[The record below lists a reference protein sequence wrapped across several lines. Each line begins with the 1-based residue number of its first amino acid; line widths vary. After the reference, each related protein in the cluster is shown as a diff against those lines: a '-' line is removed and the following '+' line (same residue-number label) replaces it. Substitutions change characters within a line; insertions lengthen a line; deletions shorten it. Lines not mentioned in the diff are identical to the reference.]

1 MEEKYKNINHN
12 ILEDMKDKCL
22 VSNYDISKSDNV
34 SCLQIV
40 TIGEDDVTVLCELYN
55 KDADIVNYLIN
66 DYNKRIVML
75 QRRLNDVVFNEA
87 NGDVELA
94 ARYLRK
100 IGYVGFNEESK
111 TYINLHNDEPFWD
124 EDERE
129 KDYYIKDEELD
140 EYTKQLE
147 HKLKEKNRILK
158 EIYNRCDQ
166 MSAEIEEAEGSYS
179 YYFEELKGLL
189 PIDKED

>member
-1 MEEKYKNINHN
+1 MEDKNIKHD
-12 ILEDMKDKCL
+12 ILKDMEGKNL
-22 VSNYDISKSDNV
+22 VSNYDINELDDI
-34 SCLQIV
+34 SCLLIAA
-40 TIGEDDVTVLCELYN
+40 IGEDRTQVLCELYN
-55 KDADIVNYLIN
+55 KDADVVNYLIN
-66 DYNKRIVML
+66 DMEKKINIL
-75 QRRLNDVVFNEA
+75 QHRLNDVVFSDA
-87 NGDVELA
+87 NDDVELA

-100 IGYVGFNEESK
+100 IGYIGFNEDSK
-111 TYINLHNDEPFWD
+111 TYINLHNGEIFW
-124 EDERE
+124 ENDERE

-147 HKLKEKNRILK
+147 YKLKEKNRILK

-166 MSAEIEEAEGSYS
+166 MSTEIEEAEGSYS

>member
-1 MEEKYKNINHN
+1 MEEKNINRD
-12 ILEDMKDKCL
+12 ILKDIEGKNL
-22 VSNYDISKSDNV
+22 VSNYDINESGDA
-34 SCLQIV
+34 SCLHVAAIDKDG
-40 TIGEDDVTVLCELYN
+40 ILVLCELHN
-55 KDADIVNYLIN
+55 KDADVVNSLIN
-66 DYNKRIVML
+66 IMEKKINIL
-75 QRRLNDVVFNEA
+75 QHRLNDVVFSDA
-87 NGDVELA
+87 NNDVELA

-100 IGYVGFNEESK
+100 IGYIGFNEDSK
-111 TYINLHNDEPFWD
+111 TYINLHNDEIFWKNG
-124 EDERE
+124 ERE

-166 MSAEIEEAEGSYS
+166 MSAEIEEVEGSYS

>member
-1 MEEKYKNINHN
+1 MEDKNINHD
-12 ILEDMKDKCL
+12 ILKDMDGKNL
-22 VSNYDISKSDNV
+22 VSNYDINESDDV
-34 SCLQIV
+34 SCLHIIAIDKDGTQ
-40 TIGEDDVTVLCELYN
+40 VLCELYN
-55 KDADIVNYLIN
+55 KDADVVNYVISDMEKKIN
-66 DYNKRIVML
+66 IL
-75 QRRLNDVVFNEA
+75 QHRLNDVVFSDA
-87 NGDVELA
+87 NDDVELA

-100 IGYVGFNEESK
+100 IGYVGFNEDSK
-111 TYINLHNDEPFWD
+111 TYINLHNGEIFW
-124 EDERE
+124 ENDERE

-166 MSAEIEEAEGSYS
+166 MGTEIEEAEGSYS
-179 YYFEELKGLL
+179 YYFEEIKGLL

>member
-1 MEEKYKNINHN
+1 MKDENKNINHDILKDMEGKN
-12 ILEDMKDKCL
+12 IAL
-22 VSNYDISKSDNV
+22 NYDISKSDNV

-40 TIGEDDVTVLCELYN
+40 TIGEDGVHVLCELYN

-66 DYNKRIVML
+66 DCKKRIIIL
-75 QRRLNDVVFNEA
+75 QRKLNDVVFSEDNY
-87 NGDVELA
+87 DVELA

-100 IGYVGFNEESK
+100 IGYVGFNEDSK

-147 HKLKEKNRILK
+147 YKLKEKNRILK

-166 MSAEIEEAEGSYS
+166 MGTEIEEAEGSYS

>member
-1 MEEKYKNINHN
+1 MEDKNINHDISKDIEGKN
-12 ILEDMKDKCL
+12 I
-22 VSNYDISKSDNV
+22 VSNYDISKSGDV

-40 TIGEDDVTVLCELYN
+40 TIGEDGIHVLCALYN
-55 KDADIVNYLIN
+55 KDADVVNYVIN
-66 DYNKRIVML
+66 DMEKKINIL
-75 QRRLNDVVFNEA
+75 QHRLNDVVFSDA
-87 NGDVELA
+87 NNDVELA

-100 IGYVGFNEESK
+100 IGYIGFNEDSK
-111 TYINLHNDEPFWD
+111 TYINLHNNEPLWN

-147 HKLKEKNRILK
+147 HKLKEKNKILK

-166 MSAEIEEAEGSYS
+166 MGAEIEEAEGSYS